1 MSHSEARVRVQVI
14 PMVFRVSAQS
24 LTASPDAKT

>member
-14 PMVFRVSAQS
+14 PMAFRVSAQP
-24 LTASPDAKT
+24 LTASLGAKT